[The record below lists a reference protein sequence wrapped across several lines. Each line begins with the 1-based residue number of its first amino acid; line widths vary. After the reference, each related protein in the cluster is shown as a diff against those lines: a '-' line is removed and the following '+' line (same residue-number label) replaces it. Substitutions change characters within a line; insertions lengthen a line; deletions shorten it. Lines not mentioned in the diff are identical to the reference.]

1 MVIITN
7 NQRILSLFPE
17 AKWVAGGALEV
28 LIECRRRVH
37 AGASLVAHP
46 LMGDIH
52 LLKNPFRTVILGGRE
67 QEETDLQSLQWI
79 EESIAKF
86 RSAAPAKGEEI
97 LEDYQTID
105 FELIQAAIAGTNSV
119 R

>member
-7 NQRILSLFPE
+7 NPRILSLYPE

-37 AGASLVAHP
+37 AGQSLLTHP

-52 LLKNPFRTVILGGRE
+52 LLKNPFRTVILGGRK
-67 QEETDLQSLQWI
+67 EETDLQSLQWI
-79 EESIAKF
+79 EESIARY
-86 RSAAPAKGEEI
+86 RSVAPAKGEGI
-97 LEDYQTID
+97 LEDYQAID
-105 FELIQAAIAGTNSV
+105 FELIQAAIPGTSSG